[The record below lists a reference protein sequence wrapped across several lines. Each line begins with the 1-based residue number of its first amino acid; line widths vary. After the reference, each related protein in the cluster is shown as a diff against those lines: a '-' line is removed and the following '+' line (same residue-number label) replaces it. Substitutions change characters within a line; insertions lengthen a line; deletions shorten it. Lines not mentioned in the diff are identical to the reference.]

1 MVNIFIAARLLL
13 KYPVTVVKF
22 NNNNWGFQVE
32 LKAGVYL
39 VVPAGGPVRV
49 QGMVTSSTLR
59 QMNIRPEV
67 CENYLESKGL
77 SKCFVI
83 AELIDYIQF
92 GGVVSVIKIAIE
104 KKIVVV

>member
-1 MVNIFIAARLLL
+1 MEI
-13 KYPVTVVKF
+13 KT
-22 NNNNWGFQVE
+22 
-32 LKAGVYL
+32 GVYL

-49 QGMVTSSTLR
+49 KGMVNSSSLR
-59 QMNIRPEV
+59 QMNIRAEA

-83 AELIDYIQF
+83 TELIDYIQF

-104 KKIVVV
+104 KKIEVV

>member
-59 QMNIRPEV
+59 QMNIRAEA

-92 GGVVSVIKIAIE
+92 GGVVSVIKIAI
-104 KKIVVV
+104 